1 MTTTP
6 SSGYDYDNLY
16 KVFAGMLQS
25 KLNLT
30 MIDLNDKGVQP
41 SAPFVA
47 FDIISPN
54 IPLNWLEDDGAN
66 AFEAV
71 VSFTVYGR
79 TKVNA
84 LNLAEQWRNQLKAF
98 RTQLELKDAEVVL
111 VEIMATQIRSVAET
125 TQSAFMVGFDVRLR
139 LQEPFEDMD
148 IDTIENIEIEKG
160 ESE

>member
-1 MTTTP
+1 MATP

-16 KVFAGMLQS
+16 KVFADMLQS
-25 KLNLT
+25 KVNLT

-47 FDIISPN
+47 FDIISPYL
-54 IPLNWLEDDGAN
+54 PLNWLEDDGAN

-79 TKVNA
+79 TKVSA
-84 LNLAEQWRNQLKAF
+84 LNAAERWRNQLKSF
-98 RTQLELKDAEVVL
+98 RTHIELSDANIVL
-111 VEIMATQIRSVAET
+111 VEIMQTQIRSVAET

-139 LQEPFEDMD
+139 LQEPFEDSD
-148 IDTIENIEIEKG
+148 VDTIENIEIGKG

>member
-1 MTTTP
+1 MATP

-25 KLNLT
+25 KVNLT

-71 VSFTVYGR
+71 VSFTIYGR
-79 TKVNA
+79 TKVSA
-84 LNLAEQWRNQLKAF
+84 LNVAEQWRNQLKSF
-98 RTQLELKDAEVVL
+98 RTHIELSEANIVL
-111 VEIMATQIRSVAET
+111 VEIMQTQIRSVAET

-139 LQEPFEDMD
+139 LQEPFEDSD
-148 IDTIENIEIEKG
+148 VDTIENIEIGKG